1 MADKNGETFFTRA
14 GPTRAALTLSKW
26 LPPGPAEALS
36 RVFARVLVTAKPANY
51 HGASDNLRH
60 MLPDGTSERE
70 HQCTLYRLFYHAAKS
85 YYYLFHNLAYSN
97 DPRTFRPPVRM
108 TDDARHFVDQAV
120 KTGRGLFIA
129 ASHTS
134 NFDLAGIAMT
144 QYLPKPVQVL
154 SIANPTSGF
163 ELMNRMRTNDN
174 GFVTPITPTSLRDAI
189 QRLRDGGIVMT
200 GTDHPVA
207 GGNSPL
213 TFFGHTAYLPTGY
226 MRIPLMTDALVMTLA
241 NHYDGETYRIL
252 GNRAMELERTGDR
265 AHDIK
270 TNAQRVLSQ
279 LETFIRRAPDQW
291 MVFDPIFA
299 NDGADHTTHAAEA

>member
-14 GPTRAALTLSKW
+14 GPTRAALAISRW
-26 LPPGPAEALS
+26 LPPAPAEVLI
-36 RVFARVLVTAKPANY
+36 RIITRVLVTAKPANY
-51 HGASDNLRH
+51 RGASDNLRH
-60 MLPDGTSERE
+60 MLPVGTSERE
-70 HQCTLYRLFYHAAKS
+70 HQRTLYRLFYNATKS
-85 YYYLFHNLAYSN
+85 YYHLFHNLAFSN

-108 TDDARHFVDQAV
+108 SDDVRCFVDQAV

-129 ASHTS
+129 GSHTS
-134 NFDLAGIAMT
+134 NFDLAGIALT

-154 SIANPTSGF
+154 SIADPTSGYK
-163 ELMNRMRTNDN
+163 LMNRMRTNDN
-174 GFVTPITPTSLRDAI
+174 GFVTPITPASLRDAI

-200 GTDHPVA
+200 GTDHPIVGA
-207 GGNSPL
+207 NSPL

-226 MRIPLMTDALVMTLA
+226 MRIPLMTDALVMTLVT
-241 NHYDGETYRIL
+241 HYDGEVYRIV

-279 LETFIRRAPDQW
+279 LEAFIRRAPDQW

-299 NDGADHTTHAAEA
+299 NDGADHTAQTAEV

>member
-1 MADKNGETFFTRA
+1 MADKNGEAFLTRA
-14 GPTRAALTLSKW
+14 GPTRAALALSKW
-26 LPPGPAEALS
+26 LPPAPAEVLS
-36 RVFARVLVTAKPANY
+36 RVVARVLVTAKPANY
-51 HGASDNLRH
+51 RGASDNLRH
-60 MLPDGTSERE
+60 MLPHGTSERE
-70 HQCTLYRLFYHAAKS
+70 HRRTLYRLFYNAAKS
-85 YYYLFHNLAYSN
+85 YYHLFHNLAYSN

-108 TDDARHFVDQAV
+108 TDDVRRFVDQAV

-154 SIANPTSGF
+154 SIANPTSGYEF
-163 ELMNRMRTNDN
+163 MNRMRTNDN
-174 GFVTPITPTSLRDAI
+174 GTVTPITPASLRDAI

-200 GTDHPVA
+200 GTDHPIA
-207 GGNSPL
+207 GGNRPL
-213 TFFGHTAYLPTGY
+213 TFFGHTACLPTGY
-226 MRIPLMTDALVMTLA
+226 MRIPMMANALVMTLA
-241 NHYDGETYRIL
+241 NHYDGETYWIV
-252 GNRAMELERTGDR
+252 GNRPMELERTGDR

-299 NDGADHTTHAAEA
+299 NDDTDRTTHSAEA

>member
-14 GPTRAALTLSKW
+14 GPTRAALALSKW
-26 LPPGPAEALS
+26 LPPMAGEALS
-36 RVFARVLVTAKPANY
+36 RVVARVLVTAKPANY
-51 HGASDNLRH
+51 RGASDNLRH

-70 HQCTLYRLFYHAAKS
+70 HRRTLYRLFYHAAKS

-97 DPRTFRPPVRM
+97 DPRTFRPPVLM
-108 TDDARHFVDQAV
+108 TDDVRRFVDEAV

-129 ASHTS
+129 GSHTS

-144 QYLPKPVQVL
+144 QYLPRPVQVL
-154 SIANPTSGF
+154 SIANPTSGYEF
-163 ELMNRMRTNDN
+163 MNQMRTNDN
-174 GFVTPITPTSLRDAI
+174 GFVTPITPASLRDAI

-226 MRIPLMTDALVMTLA
+226 MRIPLTTDCLVMTAA
-241 NHYDGETYRIL
+241 NYYDGETYRIM
-252 GNRAMELERTGDR
+252 GNRPWELERTGDR

-279 LETFIRRAPDQW
+279 LEAFIRRTPDQW

-299 NDGADHTTHAAEA
+299 NDGADQTTHSAEA

>member
-14 GPTRAALTLSKW
+14 GPTRAALALCKS
-26 LPPGPAEALS
+26 LPPAPAEALI
-36 RVFARVLVTAKPANY
+36 RVITRVLVTVKPDNY
-51 HGASDNLRH
+51 RGASDNLHH

-70 HQCTLYRLFYHAAKS
+70 HQRTLYRLFYHAAKS

-108 TDDARHFVDQAV
+108 TDDVRRFIDQAV

-129 ASHTS
+129 GSHTS

-163 ELMNRMRTNDN
+163 EFMNQMRTNDN
-174 GFVTPITPTSLRDAI
+174 GFVTPITPASLRDAI
-189 QRLRDGGIVMT
+189 QRLREGGIVMT

-226 MRIPLMTDALVMTLA
+226 MRIPMMTDALVMTLA
-241 NHYDGETYRIL
+241 NTFDGEAYRIV
-252 GNRAMELERTGDR
+252 GNRAIELERTGDR
-265 AHDIK
+265 AHDIQ

-279 LETFIRRAPDQW
+279 LEAFIRRAPDQW

-299 NDGADHTTHAAEA
+299 NDGADHTTQTAEG

>member
-14 GPTRAALTLSKW
+14 GPTRAALALSKW
-26 LPPGPAEALS
+26 LPPVAGEALS
-36 RVFARVLVTAKPANY
+36 RIVARVMVTARPVNY
-51 HGASDNLRH
+51 RGASDNLH
-60 MLPDGTSERE
+60 YMLPAGTSERE
-70 HQCTLYRLFYHAAKS
+70 HRRTLYRLFYHAAKS
-85 YYYLFHNLAYSN
+85 YYHLFHNLAYSN
-97 DPRTFRPPVRM
+97 DPRTFLPPVLM
-108 TDDARHFVDQAV
+108 TDDVRRFADQAV

-129 ASHTS
+129 GSHTS

-154 SIANPTSGF
+154 SIANPTSGYEF
-163 ELMNRMRTNDN
+163 MNQMRTNDN
-174 GFVTPITPTSLRDAI
+174 GFVTPITPASLRDAI

-226 MRIPLMTDALVMTLA
+226 MRIPLMTDCLVMTMA
-241 NHYDGETYRIL
+241 NYYDGETYQIL
-252 GNRAMELERTGDR
+252 GNRPWELERTGDR

-291 MVFDPIFA
+291 MVFDPVFA
-299 NDGADHTTHAAEA
+299 DGDTDHPTHSAEA